1 MKRHSPWMP
10 WVIEGG
16 IALVAFGAVA
26 ASKGLFTA
34 QDSRQILYILCDAFF
49 VPGIF
54 LFCFGVLAFCAYG
67 GVFDMLAYGAHSLL
81 VLFTPFRKPEK
92 HQKYYEYKLMKDA
105 RRQKPKPRT
114 LILGA
119 CFLLLATVCLV
130 MGDRIGRQIV

>member
-1 MKRHSPWMP
+1 MP
-10 WVIEGG
+10 PR
-16 IALVAFGAVA
+16 LLSSDVA
-26 ASKGLFTA
+26 ATFNVSEPAQPEAVLHVRHQRGLGLLLAIAGTG
-34 QDSRQILYILCDAFF
+34 FF
-49 VPGIF
+49 DIF
-54 LFCFGVLAFCAYG
+54 S
-67 GVFDMLAYGAHSLL
+67 YGAHSLL

>member
-1 MKRHSPWMP
+1 MKRRPAWMP
-10 WVIEGG
+10 WLIEGG
-16 IALVAFGAVA
+16 IALAVFGAVA

-34 QDSRQILYILCDAFF
+34 QEPRQSLYILCDAFF

-67 GVFDMLAYGAHSLL
+67 GVFDMLSYGAHSLL

-114 LILGA
+114 LILGSV
-119 CFLLLATVCLV
+119 FMLLALACMVV
-130 MGDRIGRQIV
+130 GDRM

>member
-16 IALVAFGAVA
+16 IALAVFGAVA